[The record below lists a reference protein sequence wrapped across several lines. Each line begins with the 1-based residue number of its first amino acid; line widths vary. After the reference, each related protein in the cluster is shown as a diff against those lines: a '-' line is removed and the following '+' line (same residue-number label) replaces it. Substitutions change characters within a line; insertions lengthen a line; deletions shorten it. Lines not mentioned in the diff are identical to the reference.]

1 MANMFTLDLSELK
14 KLKKWAKRNPPQFKR
29 AYAMTLNSL
38 AWAIKKEIPNQL
50 DKTMEIRNPRFVNS
64 KIRVQNAKY
73 SGQISDQQAIVGSIY
88 GPRFSGWREQIT
100 GEASQKDRIATN
112 QARKGEKS
120 LGILLARA
128 RMNRKEQFH
137 KQQDFAHPQWGKT
150 RAQRT
155 TAMMAAIR
163 KRKVKNKPFILSGNI
178 SGRLGNTK
186 YGIYEFAGAKGRLKV
201 LQYLHRKPKTKKNNW
216 AINSINAV
224 HSRFNLKNEWARNIN
239 KVLRK

>member
-1 MANMFTLDLSELK
+1 MFTLDLSELK

-64 KIRVQNAKY
+64 KIRVQNSKF

-100 GEASQKDRIATN
+100 GEVSQKNRTATTQSREGQSN
-112 QARKGEKS
+112 SGMIRKPV
-120 LGILLARA
+120 
-128 RMNRKEQFH
+128 RMNKRSNFH
-137 KQQDFAHPQWGKT
+137 KQQDFASKQWGKT
-150 RAQRT
+150 KGQRT
-155 TAMMAAIR
+155 VAMIQAIR
-163 KRKVKNKPFILSGNI
+163 KGKAANKPFIIASGLP
-178 SGRLGNTK
+178 GRLGNLRHGV
-186 YGIYEFAGAKGRLKV
+186 YEVGGIKSRMKLLQRLNK
-201 LQYLHRKPKTKKNNW
+201 RPRSRKNNW
-216 AINSINAV
+216 AIASINAV
-224 HSRFNLKNEWARNIN
+224 HGKFNLKNEWAKNIN